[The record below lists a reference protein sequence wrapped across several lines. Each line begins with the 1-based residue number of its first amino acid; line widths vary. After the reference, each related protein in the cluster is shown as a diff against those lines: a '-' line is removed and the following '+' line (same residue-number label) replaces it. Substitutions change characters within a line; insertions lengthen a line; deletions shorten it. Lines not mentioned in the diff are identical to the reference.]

1 MVEKPLLKAKDNP
14 FFNPFLGGSVSQEW
28 MGQFGENGWVNLNE
42 NGWVSLARI
51 YNKGTV
57 LLKEYE
63 IFQNPLK
70 WCLFHFVIGD

>member
-51 YNKGTV
+51 YSNQIPSLYRTN
-57 LLKEYE
+57 LNFNLSD
-63 IFQNPLK
+63 FLARR
-70 WCLFHFVIGD
+70 D